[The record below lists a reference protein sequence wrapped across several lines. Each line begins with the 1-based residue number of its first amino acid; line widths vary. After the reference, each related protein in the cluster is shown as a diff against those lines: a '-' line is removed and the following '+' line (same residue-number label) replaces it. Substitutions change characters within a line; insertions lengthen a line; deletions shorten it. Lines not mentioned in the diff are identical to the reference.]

1 MAEREI
7 SQPETAEQLS
17 QQLIEF
23 VDKAEFGTVQ
33 FRAVNDY
40 FDLQKLYS
48 LQQTYVEFLE
58 KDAGNKIDRESM
70 LRVQEMKIAL
80 LEHQIEQNK
89 SQLPGYSG
97 AYHHIGNALGEIG
110 GLARTEAEKKHT
122 DIKEQNLYVGRIT
135 ESAYFEARAI
145 VSMRKDNA

>member
-1 MAEREI
+1 MAERET

-33 FRAVNDY
+33 FRAVSDY
-40 FDLQKLYS
+40 FDLQGLYS
-48 LQQTYVEFLE
+48 LQKTYVEILE
-58 KDAGNKIDRESM
+58 GDAGNKIDRESM

-80 LEHQIEQNK
+80 LEHQTEQNK

-97 AYHHIGNALGEIG
+97 AYHHMENTLGEME
-110 GLARTEAEKKHT
+110 GLARIEAEKKHT
-122 DIKEQNLYVGRIT
+122 DIKDQNLYVGRIR
-135 ESAYFEARAI
+135 ERAYFQARAI
-145 VSMRKDNA
+145 VSMKKDTS